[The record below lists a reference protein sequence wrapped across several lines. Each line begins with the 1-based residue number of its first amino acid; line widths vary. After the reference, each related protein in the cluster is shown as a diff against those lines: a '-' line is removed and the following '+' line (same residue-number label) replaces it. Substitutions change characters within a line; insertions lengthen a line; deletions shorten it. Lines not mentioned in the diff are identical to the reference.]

1 MYNIVNIEF
10 VTIQIIA
17 PILVYEEMESRAVA
31 EKNDDTAEQY
41 FMKNSIIG
49 DSSPNIHQVLE
60 KVQES
65 ELGNCTPS
73 STVSHISSDMEHPYR
88 NFDFKSLS
96 SNERRLFHS
105 CSVQIPFNHSE
116 ISDSSN
122 PKTSISKEPSS
133 KLRSTVSFLL
143 FGNNPSFL
151 FLNESKS
158 SYSSIDNTLES
169 LKVDTPNLLDRSNS
183 LPHSNTRRYGHF
195 LLERSRSLPIIH
207 YHSNFS
213 QLNDSQLILPNKK
226 HMNLHQFYY
235 NTPDWCHHGQFSDT
249 CLEKFRMYF
258 QSNIELSNLCKLS
271 WHGIPSM
278 FRPLVWKCIV
288 GYLPHSNITRHQSY
302 LDRKRIEYFQLASS
316 LGIYPERKPG
326 FDPSLYRQITIDIP
340 RTSPELNLFK
350 IPFIQIILERV
361 LYCWSIRYPASG
373 YVQGLNDILT
383 PIIFVYLTEHIE
395 WELPSGDDLIVHAE
409 RYLLEHVYNI
419 HSTLLQLNFEGSNIW
434 EWIPSMSMLYFPSTK
449 MRITQNQLDQVE
461 SDAFWTFL
469 RLLEPIQD
477 NYTSGQCGILKKMN
491 TLNVLVNSIDPTLIQ
506 HFQNEGI
513 EFFQFAYRW
522 FNCLLLREVPMISAI
537 RIWDTCMSER
547 EKGFSEFF
555 VFLLAAIIRHFSD
568 RLKRLE
574 FQDLLLFLQN
584 LPTMNWHIN
593 SFQRISLLCSEAH
606 ILKEFHRNK

>member
-1 MYNIVNIEF
+1 M
-10 VTIQIIA
+10 QIIA
-17 PILVYEEMESRAVA
+17 SILVYEEMEGRAVA
-31 EKNDDTAEQY
+31 EKDNDTTKHYSMEH
-41 FMKNSIIG
+41 SIIG
-49 DSSPNIHQVLE
+49 NSSPSIDQILE
-60 KVQES
+60 KVQEN

-73 STVSHISSDMEHPYR
+73 SIVSHISSDMEHPYR
-88 NFDFKSLS
+88 NFDSKSVS
-96 SNERRLFHS
+96 YNTKRLFHS
-105 CSVQIPFNHSE
+105 YSVQIPFDHAR

-122 PKTSISKEPSS
+122 PNTLISKESSS

-143 FGNNPSFL
+143 SGNNPSFL
-151 FLNESKS
+151 FLNERKS
-158 SYSSIDNTLES
+158 PYPSIDNTFGS
-169 LKVDTPNLLDRSNS
+169 SKIDTPDPLNRSNS
-183 LPHSNTRRYGHF
+183 LPYSDTRGHGHF

-213 QLNDSQLILPNKK
+213 HPNDSQLILPNKK

-235 NTPDWCHHGQFSDT
+235 NTPDWCQHGQFSDP

-258 QSNIELSNLCKLS
+258 QSNIDLSNLCKLS

-288 GYLPHSNITRHQSY
+288 GYLPHSNMTKHQSY

-326 FDPSLYRQITIDIP
+326 FDPALYRQITIDIP

-350 IPFIQIILERV
+350 IPFVQTILERV

-409 RYLLEHVYNI
+409 RYLLEHIYNI
-419 HSTLLQLNFEGSNIW
+419 YSTLLQLNLEGSNTW
-434 EWIPSMSMLYFPSTK
+434 EWIPSMSMLYFPNTK
-449 MRITQNQLDQVE
+449 MRITQNQLEQVE
-461 SDAFWTFL
+461 ADAFWTFL

-477 NYTSGQCGILKKMN
+477 NYTTGQCGILKKMD
-491 TLNVLVNSIDPTLIQ
+491 TLSILVNIIDPLLMQ
-506 HFQNEGI
+506 HLQNEGI

-568 RLKRLE
+568 RLKQLE

-584 LPTMNWHIN
+584 LPTMDWYIN

-606 ILKEFHRNK
+606 VLKEFHRNK